1 MSKQKKV
8 PTKKTTVPKK
18 KRSKNQKIELGKS
31 ILALLF
37 LVFFSALAGY
47 FAHDFI
53 IFESKTKDY
62 TEKTAKKKDIK
73 KKEGLKKK
81 TVTKAPVYEIY
92 PDLEKKKYPQKLKKP
107 LPPPRIPKNLPMV
120 AIIIDDLGYDMG
132 LAEKFLE
139 LNGVI
144 TLSVLPHGPFSKK
157 IARIA
162 RENQIEIMLHLPM
175 EPNEYPRVKPGPGGI
190 LFSMAPDLLIAQL
203 NNNIASLPSIK
214 GVNNHMGSRIT
225 ADSSRM
231 NQIFSVLR
239 KKGLFFIDSRT
250 TSETRCKSS
259 ARLFHVPFAER
270 DVFLDHLHE
279 IDFIEKQIKLLIRV
293 AYKNGTAVGIAHPFQ
308 QTYDVLEKA
317 LPEIKTKVR
326 LVTASKI
333 VHIVGD

>member
-8 PTKKTTVPKK
+8 RPKKTTALKK
-18 KRSKNQKIELGKS
+18 KGLKNQKLEVVKTIF
-31 ILALLF
+31 ALLF
-37 LVFFSALAGY
+37 LVLFSALAGY

-53 IFESKTKDY
+53 LSEVKKKDPV
-62 TEKTAKKKDIK
+62 EKTAKKKDIK
-73 KKEGLKKK
+73 KKKGLKKK
-81 TVTKAPVYEIY
+81 TVTNAPVYEIY
-92 PDLEKKKYPQKLKKP
+92 PDLEKKTYPQKSAKP
-107 LPPPRIPKNLPMV
+107 VLPPKIPKNLPMV

-144 TLSVLPHGPFSKK
+144 TLSVLPHGTFSKK

-162 RENQIEIMLHLPM
+162 REKQIEIMLHLPM
-175 EPNEYPRVKPGPGGI
+175 EPNEYPKVKPGPGGI
-190 LFSMAPDLLIAQL
+190 LFSMTPDLLIAQL
-203 NNNIASLPSIK
+203 NKNIANVSYIK

-239 KKGLFFIDSRT
+239 RKNLFFIDSRT
-250 TSETRCKSS
+250 TRETRCKSS

-270 DVFLDHLHE
+270 DVFLDHFHE
-279 IDFIEKQIKLLIRV
+279 INFIKKQIKLLIHV

-308 QTYDVLEKA
+308 QTYDVLKKT

-326 LVTASKI
+326 LVPASKI
-333 VHIVGD
+333 VRIVGA